1 MGTEIYDC
9 EARSLLAQKAI
20 PYFLFAGNFFAN
32 DKDVVMTTSTAP
44 ILTIQ
49 IPLRLHKT
57 GNFSK
62 KKQIATSRIG

>member
-1 MGTEIYDC
+1 MG
-9 EARSLLAQKAI
+9 SKKLKAI
-20 PYFLFAGNFFAN
+20 PYFLLAGKFFAN
-32 DKDVVMTTSTAP
+32 ESDYKDVAMTTSTAP

-49 IPLRLHKT
+49 VPLRLYKT